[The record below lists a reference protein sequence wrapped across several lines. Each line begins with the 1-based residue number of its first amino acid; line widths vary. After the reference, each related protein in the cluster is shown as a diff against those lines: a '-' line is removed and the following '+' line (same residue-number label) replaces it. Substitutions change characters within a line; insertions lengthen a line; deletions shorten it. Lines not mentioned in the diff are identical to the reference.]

1 MENTVMRVHNDDI
14 ISFIFSIIA
23 GSVLVLPMDTIRD
36 GITWNMISAS
46 LVCRQW
52 WKCMCPLI
60 TSFTFNDTNHLLD
73 IIRKN
78 DIIRIN
84 VVRGD
89 DFITLSRLENK
100 LSETTLTAPMFTNN
114 YVRAFNKLCKLMKIT
129 KIILKNNHAYFDCN
143 TIINPNL
150 RLIITHG
157 YYPFVQ
163 HDGANDMQIVR
174 IGRRINYGETIAT
187 ITYTASDNHLDIK
200 GEFEIFRSNI
210 KMILRSIDRNSVK
223 RLTITTFNYD
233 LSECY
238 VTRKFRNLISAEVY
252 RCCGL
257 MSFVTGN
264 IVFVRTVSVEKWND
278 IVESMKTG
286 Y

>member
-1 MENTVMRVHNDDI
+1 
-14 ISFIFSIIA
+14 
-23 GSVLVLPMDTIRD
+23 MDTIRD

-46 LVCRQW
+46 LVCKQW

-84 VVRGD
+84 IVRGD

-100 LSETTLTAPMFTNN
+100 LLETTLTGPMFTDN
-114 YVRAFNKLCKLMKIT
+114 YVGAINELCKLMKIT
-129 KIILKNNHAYFDCN
+129 KIILKNNHAYFDSAN
-143 TIINPNL
+143 IVNPNL
-150 RLIITHG
+150 RLLITCG
-157 YYPFVQ
+157 YYPFIQ
-163 HDGANDMQIVR
+163 HDGTNDIQIVR
-174 IGRRINYGETIAT
+174 IGRQIYYGITVAR

-200 GEFEIFRSNI
+200 GEEEISSNDI

-223 RLTITTFNYD
+223 KLTITTFNYN
-233 LSECY
+233 LPGHY
-238 VTRKFRNLISAEVY
+238 VIKKFRNLISAEVY
-252 RCCGL
+252 RCGG
-257 MSFVTGN
+257 MAIGTGK
-264 IVFVRTVSVEKWND
+264 IVSVREISVEKWRD
-278 IVESMKTG
+278 DVESKETM